1 MVKMFGVQ
9 PLELDPSDLTLGT
22 VFLAFSFDFL
32 ICKARSLDW
41 VDPFL
46 LSLIFSLDFVT

>member
-1 MVKMFGVQ
+1 MVTVFGIQ
-9 PLELDPSDLTLGT
+9 PLELDPSDLTLGAIL
-22 VFLAFSFDFL
+22 LAFSFSFL
-32 ICKARSLDW
+32 IYKARSLDW